1 MKCPKCEAE
10 VLEDAL
16 FCQHC
21 GASLRPD
28 DTATPSTP
36 KDKFKDS
43 AQANTDRDY
52 DPEEELWQGGYSGK
66 AMYGSWLIAAIVSV
80 VIVIAAVAL
89 SMTFAGLP
97 VALVAVGMV
106 VLLWIFIFG
115 IFLYRKWSVHYE
127 LTSQRFIH
135 REGILKQTTD
145 RIEVIDM
152 DDVTYSQGI
161 IQRMLGVGTIRITST
176 DRSHPE
182 ITLIGIDDVQRIAGL
197 IDDVRRTERRR
208 RGLHIEAI

>member
-10 VLEDAL
+10 VVSDAL

-21 GASLRPD
+21 GASLQPD
-28 DTATPSTP
+28 KAATPAEKLKGAAPTSH
-36 KDKFKDS
+36 D
-43 AQANTDRDY
+43 QDY
-52 DPEEELWQGGYSGK
+52 DPEEELWQGGYSAK
-66 AMYGSWLIAAIVSV
+66 AMYGIWLAAGLASFGLLAAAIFL
-80 VIVIAAVAL
+80 AL
-89 SMTFAGLP
+89 TGAGMPL
-97 VALVAVGMV
+97 ALGAGGV
-106 VLLWIFIFG
+106 VLLLWIAIFG

-127 LTSQRFIH
+127 LTTQRFIH
-135 REGILKQTTD
+135 REGILKRTTD

-161 IQRMLGVGTIRITST
+161 VQRMLGVGTIQITST

-182 ITLIGIDDVQRIAGL
+182 LTLIGIDDVQRIAGL

>member
-10 VLEDAL
+10 ILEDAL

-21 GASLRPD
+21 GQSLRND
-28 DTATPSTP
+28 DAAPTTPA
-36 KDKFKDS
+36 DKFKDS
-43 AQANTDRDY
+43 ALANNDRDY

-66 AMYGSWLIAAIVSV
+66 AMYGSWLVATVVS
-80 VIVIAAVAL
+80 IVIIVAAVIL
-89 SMTFAGLP
+89 SMTGAGLP
-97 VALVAVGMV
+97 AAFVAGMIV
-106 VLLWIFIFG
+106 VLLWIVIFG

-135 REGILKQTTD
+135 REGILNRTTD

-182 ITLIGIDDVQRIAGL
+182 LTLIGINEVQRIAGL